1 MDIIFDIDGTL
12 LNIEHRV
19 RYLKGNDYDQE
30 KFETLIKNDIHIPEM
45 VELFYMLAEKKNNRI
60 LFCTGRREKT
70 RKDTKFQ
77 IDVLTKDLITKN
89 PLLKFPIYM
98 RKNGDTRPDSKI
110 KSDLYEQMLKD
121 GYNPKIIFEDRASVV
136 QMWREKGL
144 RCLQCAPGNF

>member
-1 MDIIFDIDGTL
+1 
-12 LNIEHRV
+12 
-19 RYLKGNDYDQE
+19 
-30 KFETLIKNDIHIPEM
+30 M